1 MRRRPEDIEQ
11 IGIINLIRSLGG
23 KHYTLGTRRRKG
35 DHQGTMQTPGIGD
48 VYGFLPPPRA
58 RPDDPW
64 AAFWVEC
71 KAPGGRMSPDQEEFQ
86 AYCVKARAHH
96 VVGGINAFIAWLIAG
111 GWLRP
116 DQVAHYRVPT
126 VPKSTPRSARST

>member
-11 IGIINLIRSLGG
+11 TGIINLIRSLGG

-48 VYGFLPPPRA
+48 VYGFLPPPRT
-58 RPDDPW
+58 RPNDPW
-64 AAFWVEC
+64 SAFWVEC
-71 KAPGGRMSPDQEEFQ
+71 KAPGGRMSEAQKEFQ
-86 AYCVKARAHH
+86 AYCGKAGVHH
-96 VVGGINAFIAWLIAG
+96 IVGGIDVFIGWLIAG
-111 GWLRP
+111 GWLGS

-126 VPKSTPRSARST
+126 VLKDTPLSARST